1 MKILLRIL
9 LILPFSFII
18 FVKQKVNDN
27 ILFWNVVLHPPI
39 PLFLAF
45 LMPEF
50 FPYLVPM
57 YS

>member
-9 LILPFSFII
+9 LILSFSFI

-27 ILFWNVVLHPPI
+27 ILFWHVVLHPPI

-50 FPYLVPM
+50 FPYLVPI